1 MRVRVGPF
9 FFCGVRKIHE
19 EKMTILVLAFLGGV
33 LTILSPCIL
42 PIIPLVFARTQ
53 RGFAREILPMLAGLA
68 LAFTAAA
75 LIATATAHWLV
86 VANVIGR
93 NIALA
98 LFAGVGI
105 TLLSTRAAEWVSRP
119 ATRAG
124 EALMGSS
131 PDAGAATPLRNIVVG
146 MAIGLLW
153 APCAGP
159 ILGVLIAAS
168 AVAAAPR
175 AALLFLTFA
184 FGAAMSLA
192 AVISLGSRLIARIK
206 RTGTTE
212 VVIRRVLGVATLV
225 TVVAIFFGFDQ
236 TLFGKGGIVK
246 TASAEERLVTTLT
259 PEHVQ
264 AHPPGL
270 SLDEFAAEE
279 DALAASIRLDKLG
292 GDLPGFDGGTEWINS
307 PELSPKSLRGK
318 VVLVEFWTFMC
329 YNCLN
334 ALPHV
339 KDLYAKYRNRGFVVV
354 GVHTPEL
361 GPERVPENVRSAV
374 KRLGI
379 EYPVVIDNN
388 NRIWNAFHNQYWP
401 ASYFADANGMMRFY
415 NFGEGRYDEQ
425 DKVVAKLL
433 AERDAAAGAEA
444 NKSASR
450 ADDTTTFATH
460 RAAAPRTSR
469 MPR

>member
-1 MRVRVGPF
+1 
-9 FFCGVRKIHE
+9 
-19 EKMTILVLAFLGGV
+19 MTMLVLAFLGGV

-42 PIIPLVFARTQ
+42 PIVPLVFARTG
-53 RGFAREILPMLAGLA
+53 RSLAREIAPMLAGLA
-68 LAFTAAA
+68 IAFTAAA

-86 VANVIGR
+86 VANVVGR
-93 NIALA
+93 DVALA
-98 LFAGVGI
+98 LFAIVGV
-105 TLLSTRAAEWVSRP
+105 TLISARAAELIARP
-119 ATRAG
+119 LTRAG
-124 EALMGSS
+124 EALLG
-131 PDAGAATPLRNIVVG
+131 GAQHEGTTTPARNVIVG

-184 FGAAMSLA
+184 LGASMSLA
-192 AVISLGSRLIARIK
+192 AVISLGTRIVARVK
-206 RTGTTE
+206 RAGATD
-212 VVIRRVLGVATLV
+212 VAIRRVLGVATLV

-236 TLFGKGGIVK
+236 ALFGNGGIVK
-246 TASAEERLVTTLT
+246 TASAEERLVATLT
-259 PEHVQ
+259 PASVQ
-264 AHPPGL
+264 PHPPGM

-279 DALAASIRLDKLG
+279 DAIASAIHLDKLD
-292 GDLPGFDGGTEWINS
+292 GDLPGFDGATEWLNS
-307 PELSPKSLRGK
+307 SELSPKSLKGK
-318 VVLVEFWTFMC
+318 IVLVEFWTFMC

-339 KDLYAKYRNRGFVVV
+339 KDLYAKYKDRGFVVI

-361 GPERVPENVRSAV
+361 GPERVPENVRAAV

-379 EYPVVIDNN
+379 EFPVAIDNG

-401 ASYFADANGMMRFY
+401 ASYFADATGKMRFY

-433 AERDAAAGAEA
+433 AERDAAASAE
-444 NKSASR
+444 K
-450 ADDTTTFATH
+450 
-460 RAAAPRTSR
+460 TSR
-469 MPR
+469 

>member
-1 MRVRVGPF
+1 
-9 FFCGVRKIHE
+9 
-19 EKMTILVLAFLGGV
+19 MTILVLAFLGGV

-42 PIIPLVFARTQ
+42 PIIPLVFARTG
-53 RGFAREILPMLAGLA
+53 RSFARELAPMLGGLA
-68 LAFTAAA
+68 VAFTAAA

-93 NIALA
+93 NVALV
-98 LFAGVGI
+98 LFAIVGI
-105 TLLSTRAAEWVSRP
+105 TLISTRAAEWVARP
-119 ATRAG
+119 LTRAG
-124 EALMGSS
+124 ATLLGSRA
-131 PDAGAATPLRNIVVG
+131 DEGAATPLRNVVVG

-159 ILGVLIAAS
+159 ILGVVIAA
-168 AVAAAPR
+168 AATTDPTH

-184 FGAAMSLA
+184 LGSVMSLA
-192 AVISLGSRLIARIK
+192 AVLSVGARLIARVK
-206 RTGTTE
+206 RAGTTD
-212 VVIRRVLGVATLV
+212 VAVRRVLGLTTLV
-225 TVVAIFFGFDQ
+225 TVVAIFFGVDQ
-236 TLFGKGGIVK
+236 LLFAKGELVK
-246 TASAEERLVTTLT
+246 TASAEEHLVSTLA
-259 PEHVQ
+259 PERVQ
-264 AHPPGL
+264 PHPAGM

-279 DALAASIRLDKLG
+279 DALGASIHLDKLD

-307 PELSPKSLRGK
+307 PPLSPSSLKGK
-318 VVLVEFWTFMC
+318 VVLVDFWAFMC

-339 KDLYAKYRNRGFVVV
+339 KDLYAKYRNRGFVVI

-361 GPERVPENVRSAV
+361 GPERLSQGVHDAV

-379 EYPVVIDNN
+379 AFPVVTDND

-401 ASYFADANGMMRFY
+401 AAYFADANGKLRFY

-433 AERDAAAGAEA
+433 AERDAAAAITSNDAASNNRDSSPSGAVR
-444 NKSASR
+444 SSVGHR
-450 ADDTTTFATH
+450 SPTT
-460 RAAAPRTSR
+460 PR
-469 MPR
+469 